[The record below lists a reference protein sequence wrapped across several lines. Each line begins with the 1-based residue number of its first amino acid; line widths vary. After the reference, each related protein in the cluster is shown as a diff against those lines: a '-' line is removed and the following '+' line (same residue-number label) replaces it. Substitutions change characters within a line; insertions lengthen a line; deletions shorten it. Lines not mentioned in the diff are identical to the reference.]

1 MWRGK
6 KWRHLANT
14 TSARWSRSTPAA
26 TGQGDGRFPRW
37 CDEKDPHPC
46 GLLPTEGQSTK
57 SVTSSPHAVKVPQ
70 NKDSLWETVPACRQ
84 LRKRNSWLPRG
95 PRWDPGTLTGNWDIR
110 IKSRVPV
117 GYQSQ
122 LPSVTNVPRDAW
134 QSHEDRRCPNKELPH
149 LEEPLLLIKAVHVSH
164 VTDEPGASGNPIASV
179 TWLENAISKYVFSME
194 VKNSVVTLKFIFATL
209 WWKKCLNGHIKT
221 HAWSWLKDL
230 GSKRTILTVDK

>member
-37 CDEKDPHPC
+37 CDEKGPHPY

-110 IKSRVPV
+110 IKSRVPSRLPKSA
-117 GYQSQ
+117 SQ
-122 LPSVTNVPRDAW
+122 CNKCATWCMTVPRRQKVSKQGAPPPW
-134 QSHEDRRCPNKELPH
+134 RATPVNKGSSRVTRYRWARCQREPH
-149 LEEPLLLIKAVHVSH
+149 R
-164 VTDEPGASGNPIASV
+164 
-179 TWLENAISKYVFSME
+179 FS
-194 VKNSVVTLKFIFATL
+194 
-209 WWKKCLNGHIKT
+209 
-221 HAWSWLKDL
+221 DL
-230 GSKRTILTVDK
+230 TRKHHQ